1 MAYTSSQPRRFLSG
15 WSAKAGKPAKPA
27 EAGMKRVQFSSSFV
41 PYLFLAPQLA
51 VIFIFF
57 YWPSVQAIQSSFYLE
72 DPFGFGASFVGLAN
86 YSDAIFNPEYLN
98 IAKFTVVFTVLVTF
112 FSLALGLLLAV
123 KADAVIRG
131 SSTYKTLLI
140 SVYAIAPPVAGL
152 IGMMFFDQHIGP
164 FVKMAAFFGWDM
176 KVGLNYFD
184 TAFAMVVVAVWKQI
198 PYNFI
203 FFLSGLQGVPV
214 SVREAAAIDC
224 RSGFRR
230 FWTVIMPLLA
240 PTAFFLLII
249 MHAYLVG
256 DIDDRLTDKW
266 TSPFRALKGRVQL
279 QGIVRIEAQLRLQ
292 GSITITRLSIINI
305 TYALFDTFGVIDVM
319 VKDKA
324 ANNPIT
330 LVYKVFLDG
339 FRGNDIGGSSAQSV
353 ILMLVV
359 FVLTIIQFRFIEKR
373 IHYN

>member
-27 EAGMKRVQFSSSFV
+27 EAGMKRVQFSSSYV

-57 YWPSVQAIQSSFYLE
+57 YWPSVQAIHSSFYIE

-86 YSDAIFNPEYLN
+86 YSDAIFSPEYLS

-164 FVKMAAFFGWDM
+164 FVKMAAFLGWDM

-184 TAFAMVVVAVWKQI
+184 TAFAMIVVAVWKQI

-240 PTAFFLLII
+240 PTAFFLL
-249 MHAYLVG
+249 
-256 DIDDRLTDKW
+256 
-266 TSPFRALKGRVQL
+266 
-279 QGIVRIEAQLRLQ
+279 
-292 GSITITRLSIINI
+292 IINI

>member
-27 EAGMKRVQFSSSFV
+27 DAGMKRVQFSSSYV

-57 YWPSVQAIQSSFYLE
+57 YWPSVQAIHSSFYIE

-86 YSDAIFNPEYLN
+86 YSDAIFSPEYLS

-123 KADAVIRG
+123 KADAIIRG

-164 FVKMAAFFGWDM
+164 FVKMAAFLGWDM

-184 TAFAMVVVAVWKQI
+184 TAFAMIVVAVWKQI

-240 PTAFFLLII
+240 PTAFFLL
-249 MHAYLVG
+249 
-256 DIDDRLTDKW
+256 
-266 TSPFRALKGRVQL
+266 
-279 QGIVRIEAQLRLQ
+279 
-292 GSITITRLSIINI
+292 IINI

>member
-1 MAYTSSQPRRFLSG
+1 
-15 WSAKAGKPAKPA
+15 
-27 EAGMKRVQFSSSFV
+27 MKRVQFSS
-41 PYLFLAPQLA
+41 PYLPYVFLAPQLA
-51 VIFIFF
+51 VIVIFF

-72 DPFGFGASFVGLAN
+72 DPFGFGSTFVGLSN
-86 YSDAIFNPEYLN
+86 YADAFASAEYGR
-98 IAKFTVVFTVLVTF
+98 IARFTVVFTGLVTF
-112 FSLALGLLLAV
+112 FSLSLGLLLAV

-131 SSTYKTLLI
+131 NAAYKTLLI

-164 FVKMAAFFGWDM
+164 FVKIAAFFGWEM
-176 KVGLNYFD
+176 KVGLNYVD

-203 FFLSGLQGVPV
+203 FFLSGLQSVPV

-230 FWTVIMPLLA
+230 FWTVVLPLLA
-240 PTAFFLLII
+240 PTAFFLL
-249 MHAYLVG
+249 V
-256 DIDDRLTDKW
+256 
-266 TSPFRALKGRVQL
+266 
-279 QGIVRIEAQLRLQ
+279 
-292 GSITITRLSIINI
+292 INI
-305 TYALFDTFGVIDVM
+305 TYSLFDTFGIIDVM

-330 LVYKVFLDG
+330 LVYKVYMDG

-353 ILMLVV
+353 ILMVVV
-359 FVLTIIQFRFIEKR
+359 FVLTILQFRFIER
-373 IHYN
+373 RVHYT

>member
-1 MAYTSSQPRRFLSG
+1 MAYTSSQPRLARFLSG
-15 WSAKAGKPAKPA
+15 WSAKTGKPARPA

-72 DPFGFGASFVGLAN
+72 DPFGFGASFVGFAN

-203 FFLSGLQGVPV
+203 FFLSGLQGVSV
-214 SVREAAAIDC
+214 AVREAAAIDC

-249 MHAYLVG
+249 
-256 DIDDRLTDKW
+256 
-266 TSPFRALKGRVQL
+266 
-279 QGIVRIEAQLRLQ
+279 
-292 GSITITRLSIINI
+292 NI
-305 TYALFDTFGVIDVM
+305 TYSLFDTFGVIDVM

>member
-1 MAYTSSQPRRFLSG
+1 MAYISSQPRRFLSG

-131 SSTYKTLLI
+131 SSAYKTLLI

-249 MHAYLVG
+249 
-256 DIDDRLTDKW
+256 
-266 TSPFRALKGRVQL
+266 
-279 QGIVRIEAQLRLQ
+279 
-292 GSITITRLSIINI
+292 NI

>member
-1 MAYTSSQPRRFLSG
+1 VAYTSSQPRRFLSG

-27 EAGMKRVQFSSSFV
+27 DAGMKRVQFSSSYV

-57 YWPSVQAIQSSFYLE
+57 YWPSVQAIHSSFYIE

-86 YSDAIFNPEYLN
+86 YSDAIFSPEYLS

-164 FVKMAAFFGWDM
+164 FVKIAAFLGWDM

-184 TAFAMVVVAVWKQI
+184 TAFAMIVVAVWKQI

-240 PTAFFLLII
+240 PTAFFLL
-249 MHAYLVG
+249 
-256 DIDDRLTDKW
+256 
-266 TSPFRALKGRVQL
+266 
-279 QGIVRIEAQLRLQ
+279 
-292 GSITITRLSIINI
+292 IINI